1 MITLQVKENALRLF
15 WLDLYMR
22 GHRLHGK
29 PAYQSWYRNGQK
41 EHEAYYEN
49 NRLHRLNGKPASQYW
64 HPNGQKCSEEYCENG
79 EFIK

>member
-41 EHEAYYEN
+41 YYEVYYEHN
-49 NRLHRLNGKPASQYW
+49 QLHRLNGKHAYQVWY
-64 HPNGQKCSEEYCENG
+64 PNGQKNYEGYYEHG
-79 EFIK
+79 KFIK